1 MPDEALAESVTELE
15 QRMNDW
21 SDLTSKIVKEQVDL
35 SRRHT
40 SLSARLAAMECLVH
54 TLCLLAGAPRDLAD
68 EWIHASMDAK
78 TTADVMPQAEQIMFA
93 LLSPEP
99 DGKQTAH

>member
-1 MPDEALAESVTELE
+1 MPDAELAERVKELE
-15 QRMNDW
+15 LRMDDW

-54 TLCLLAGAPRDLAD
+54 TLCLVAGAPRHLAD
-68 EWIHASMDAK
+68 DWIHASMEAK

-93 LLSPEP
+93 LLSPDR
-99 DGKQTAH
+99 DGKRTAH

>member
-1 MPDEALAESVTELE
+1 MPDADLAERVQELE
-15 QRMNDW
+15 LRMDDW
-21 SDLTSKIVKEQVDL
+21 SELTSKIVKEQVDL

-54 TLCLLAGAPRDLAD
+54 TLCLLAGAPRHLAD
-68 EWIHASMDAK
+68 DWINASMDAK

-93 LLSPEP
+93 LLSPTQ
-99 DGKQTAH
+99 GGSQTAH